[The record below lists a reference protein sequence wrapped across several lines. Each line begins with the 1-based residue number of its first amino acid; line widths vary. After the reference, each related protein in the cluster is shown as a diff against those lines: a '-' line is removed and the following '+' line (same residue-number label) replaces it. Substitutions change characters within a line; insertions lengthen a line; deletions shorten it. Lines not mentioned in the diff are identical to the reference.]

1 MVPPAA
7 PPATPPATDAQQFVA
22 RLQASLADGS
32 FQRLV
37 CSRPHGQAPT
47 LDKLLARRVV
57 LRGQDHL
64 AFVWRHHTQDI
75 TKNLPLPE
83 AVALVAAQVAPDAA
97 SGFHHA
103 HLQTRGHDIQ
113 LGLDR
118 KGRWRLRIGR
128 LAPAPAPAS
137 APAPPAD
144 ATDDDD
150 GTYLGRAGAVD
161 GAVNRQRRHPLTLDL
176 PWLHDLGVTDA
187 RGQLVPAMARKWRQI
202 NKFVE
207 VLAHA
212 VADSPLAQRDP
223 AQPVRVLD
231 FGAGKGYLTFAV
243 HQHLRASGRVP
254 DVTGVELRPSL
265 TEPCNAVVARLGLQG
280 LRFDAGD
287 VRSHAAQATDI
298 MIALHA
304 CDTATDVALH
314 RGITAGAAV
323 ILASPCCHRELRP
336 QLQSP
341 PVLAPL
347 LRHGIHQATTAE
359 MLTDALRA
367 QLLELAGYD
376 ARVFEFISP
385 EATSKNRM
393 LLAVRR
399 ATPLPRARQQ
409 QLRDELAALKTLFG
423 IRTSA
428 LERLLAGDAAVAAD
442 APV

>member
-1 MVPPAA
+1 MTDAPAA
-7 PPATPPATDAQQFVA
+7 TDHQQFIT
-22 RLQASLADGS
+22 RLQRSLDDGS
-32 FQRLV
+32 FVRLLLG
-37 CSRPHGQAPT
+37 RPHGQAAT
-47 LDKLLARRVV
+47 LHKLLARRVV

-64 AFVWRHHTQDI
+64 ALVWRHATQDI
-75 TKNLPLPE
+75 TKNLPLAD
-83 AVALVAAQVAPDAA
+83 AVALVAEQVAPGAA

-103 HLQTRGHDIQ
+103 HLQTRQHDIQ
-113 LGLDR
+113 LAMGK
-118 KGRWRLRIGR
+118 KGRWSLRVGK
-128 LAPAPAPAS
+128 LAPAPAEAES
-137 APAPPAD
+137 AEA
-144 ATDDDD
+144 DDDA
-150 GTYLGRAGAVD
+150 GNYLGGSE
-161 GAVNRQRRHPLTLDL
+161 GINRQRRHPLTLDL
-176 PWLHDLGVTDA
+176 PFLQELGVTDA
-187 RGQLVPAMARKWRQI
+187 RAQLVPAMARKWRQI

-207 VLAHA
+207 VLGHA
-212 VADSPLAQRDP
+212 IAESPLAQRDP

-243 HQHLRASGRVP
+243 HHHLKASGRVP
-254 DVTGVELRPSL
+254 DVTGVELRTTL
-265 TEPCNAVVARLGLQG
+265 TEPCNAIVDRLGLQG

-287 VRSHAAQATDI
+287 VRSHGAQATDI

-314 RGITAGAAV
+314 RGVTAGAAV

-336 QLQSP
+336 QLATP

-367 QLLELAGYD
+367 QLLEIAGYD
-376 ARVFEFISP
+376 TRVFEFISP

-409 QLRDELAALKTLFG
+409 QLREELAALKALFG
-423 IRTSA
+423 IRQQT
-428 LERLLAGDAAVAAD
+428 LEILLADGASTAPVAAG
-442 APV
+442 

>member
-1 MVPPAA
+1 MTDAPAA
-7 PPATPPATDAQQFVA
+7 TDHQQFIT
-22 RLQASLADGS
+22 RLQRSLDDGS
-32 FQRLV
+32 FVRLLLGG
-37 CSRPHGQAPT
+37 PHGQAAT
-47 LDKLLARRVV
+47 LHKLLARRVV

-64 AFVWRHHTQDI
+64 ALVWRHATQDI
-75 TKNLPLPE
+75 TKNLPLAD
-83 AVALVAAQVAPDAA
+83 AVALVAEQVAPGAA

-103 HLQTRGHDIQ
+103 HLQTRQHDIQ
-113 LGLDR
+113 LAMGK
-118 KGRWRLRIGR
+118 KGRWSLRVGK
-128 LAPAPAPAS
+128 LAPAPAEAES
-137 APAPPAD
+137 AEA
-144 ATDDDD
+144 DDDA
-150 GTYLGRAGAVD
+150 GNYLGGSE
-161 GAVNRQRRHPLTLDL
+161 GINRQRRHPLTLDL
-176 PWLHDLGVTDA
+176 PFLQELGVTDA
-187 RGQLVPAMARKWRQI
+187 RAQLVPAMARKWRQI

-207 VLAHA
+207 VLGHA
-212 VADSPLAQRDP
+212 IAESPLAQREP

-243 HQHLRASGRVP
+243 HHHLQASGRVP
-254 DVTGVELRPSL
+254 DVTGVELRTTL
-265 TEPCNAVVARLGLQG
+265 TEPCNAIVDRLGLPG

-287 VRSHAAQATDI
+287 VRSHGAQATDI

-314 RGITAGAAV
+314 RGVTAGAAV

-336 QLQSP
+336 QLATP

-367 QLLELAGYD
+367 QLLEIAGYD
-376 ARVFEFISP
+376 TRVFEFISP

-409 QLRDELAALKTLFG
+409 QLREELAALKALFG
-423 IRTSA
+423 IRQQT
-428 LERLLAGDAAVAAD
+428 LEILLADGASTAPVAAG
-442 APV
+442 